1 MKRLTR
7 KFVETVTKPGRYT
20 DAGSGGLH
28 LFVDAR
34 GGRYYVQRVTVR
46 GRRLDRNIGSVRWV
60 TLTEAREK
68 ALENWRTARRGGNP
82 FAERDQA
89 RREASEFAAGGG
101 APLLPDAME
110 GAIAIKVPT
119 LKNPERE
126 ALDWRN
132 SFARYVNPKI
142 GRLRVDEVTAADVL
156 AVLKPIWSKR
166 QLAKRVRSRL
176 SQIFRLAIVAGHR
189 TDDPAGPALSAA
201 LPSNG
206 HTVEHRKAVEHGEVA
221 AVLRQI
227 EENAKINLPTRLAVT
242 FLVHTGVR
250 SAEAAGARWE
260 EINLP
265 GRTWT
270 LPAGRTKTKADHTVP
285 LTDATVAILEAA
297 KALPGRT
304 GLCFPSPRGKV
315 LADKSMAR
323 ALDLCGIAAT
333 IHGFRTSFRSWC
345 GDTGQDRELAERSL
359 GHTFGSAV
367 EAAYSRSSLLARR
380 RTLMSSW
387 SGYIT

>member
-7 KFVETVTKPGRYT
+7 KFVRDGEEAGAYT

-34 GGRYYVQRVTVR
+34 GGKYFVQRLTVR

-60 TLTEAREK
+60 TLTEARAA
-68 ALENWRTARRGGNP
+68 ALENYRTARRGGNP
-82 FAERDQA
+82 FAERDRA

-101 APLLPDAME
+101 AQLLPDAME

-132 SFARYVNPKI
+132 SFVRYVFPKL
-142 GRLRVDEVTAADVL
+142 GRMRVDEVTAADVL
-156 AVLKPIWSKR
+156 GVLRPIWSQR

-176 SQIFRLAIVAGHR
+176 SQIFRDRVAGHR

-227 EENAKINLPTRLAVT
+227 EGTR
-242 FLVHTGVR
+242 R
-250 SAEAAGARWE
+250 STCR
-260 EINLP
+260 
-265 GRTWT
+265 
-270 LPAGRTKTKADHTVP
+270 PA
-285 LTDATVAILEAA
+285 
-297 KALPGRT
+297 
-304 GLCFPSPRGKV
+304 
-315 LADKSMAR
+315 
-323 ALDLCGIAAT
+323 
-333 IHGFRTSFRSWC
+333 
-345 GDTGQDRELAERSL
+345 
-359 GHTFGSAV
+359 
-367 EAAYSRSSLLARR
+367 SR
-380 RTLMSSW
+380 
-387 SGYIT
+387 